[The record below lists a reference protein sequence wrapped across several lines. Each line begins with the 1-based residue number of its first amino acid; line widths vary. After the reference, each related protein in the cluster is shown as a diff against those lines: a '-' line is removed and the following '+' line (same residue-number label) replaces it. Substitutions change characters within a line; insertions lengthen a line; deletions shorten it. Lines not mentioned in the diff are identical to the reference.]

1 MSAFTVFSTS
11 GAAILAPFL
20 TFSGASAAVAT
31 VMIPILVSGLT
42 INIMWH
48 GYETMR
54 GRGGPNAFLD
64 VCAMSVRVGLVMA
77 LGLTAYT
84 ANVVGL
90 INEVIGWL
98 STLFATAGAVTGS
111 GLSGSVTPAL
121 TALDASCQ
129 IAVDSMSRIWDVAT
143 GTGTASGQPSHITI
157 DLVPFKTDFSGVMMI
172 TQGLVM
178 LLAFSIYA
186 CIAAFELLY
195 IQIALLIF
203 YAIGPLFIAAYAFK
217 STEHFFSSWLKGI
230 CQFAIT
236 AVVIAMCIGLGN
248 SILSTYV
255 ARISTNLAVLD
266 FLQLGVAS
274 LVASIMLILVVTKVP
289 ELATHIVGG
298 ISVSSAAFAAGR
310 VADSVN
316 RATGSMPGGP
326 NPFFAGLGRGLGASA
341 AGAGSGIGSAAAG
354 LGKGVGAFAAGLGK
368 GAGQFSAAVGNRFS
382 GMVDGTGRIT
392 GSNTRPPGQ
401 SIKSMLGK

>member
-11 GAAILAPFL
+11 GAAIIAPFL

-64 VCAMSVRVGLVMA
+64 VFAMSMRVGLVMA

-98 STLFATAGAVTGS
+98 STLFSTAGAVTGS
-111 GLSGSVTPAL
+111 ALSGSVTPAL

-129 IAVDSMSRIWDVAT
+129 VALDSMSKIWDVAT

-157 DLVPFKTDFSGVMMI
+157 DLMPFKADFSGVMMV

-178 LLAFSIYA
+178 LVAFGIYA

-195 IQIALLIF
+195 IQIALLLF

-217 STEHFFSSWLKGI
+217 STEHFFSSWLKGV
-230 CQFAIT
+230 CQFAMT

-248 SILSTYV
+248 SILATYV
-255 ARISTNLAVLD
+255 AGISTNLQVLD

-289 ELATHIVGG
+289 ELTSHIVGG
-298 ISVSSAAFAAGR
+298 ISLSTAAFAAGR
-310 VADSVN
+310 VRNALRRPAVGRPANPVSRLAGIGWSPDVRTAGMGRSIGN
-316 RATGSMPGGP
+316 TPGSGSGVASLA
-326 NPFFAGLGRGLGASA
+326 AGVGMGAGELRTAAASGA
-341 AGAGSGIGSAAAG
+341 AGAI
-354 LGKGVGAFAAGLGK
+354 
-368 GAGQFSAAVGNRFS
+368 
-382 GMVDGTGRIT
+382 DGTGRIT
-392 GSNTRPPGQ
+392 GSNTRPAGQ
-401 SIKSMLGK
+401 SIKRMLRK